1 MIIDVLLD
9 RQLKELPSD
18 ALGKPF
24 QCPGKNLLQDLGQI
38 VFRFLRVQK
47 TGIKPDCFFDVFA
60 AALALIVRITVIDEL
75 LTLRRDPECKFF
87 FSFYR
92 FSVFTSCCSLEP
104 LCFP

>member
-38 VFRFLRVQK
+38 VFRFLRVQE
-47 TGIKPDCFFDVFA
+47 TGIKPNGFFDILA
-60 AALALIVRITVIDEL
+60 AALALIVCITIVNEL
-75 LTLRRDPECKFF
+75 PTLRR
-87 FSFYR
+87 
-92 FSVFTSCCSLEP
+92 
-104 LCFP
+104 